1 MLYGRTREQETL
13 DRLLHEAAGGVS
25 GVLVISGDPG
35 VGKSALLDHAAER
48 AGAEFTVLRGMG
60 VESEAELP
68 YAGLH
73 LLLTPV
79 LEQVADL
86 PEVQATALRGALGM
100 TATRAGDRFLV
111 GVAVLSLL
119 AAVSA
124 ERPLLCVMDDMQW
137 LDRASAD
144 ALLFA
149 ARRLRSERVALLLA
163 ARQEFHAPGLPELR
177 VPPLAASAAGE
188 LVDAI
193 APGLAGDVRARVLAE
208 AAGNPLGLIEL
219 PRRAS
224 CGEDAGELPLTRR
237 LLEAFGRRATALSEP
252 AGTLLLVAAAEDTGE
267 PALILRA
274 AARLGADER
283 ALEECEGS
291 GLVEVAGTRV
301 RFRHPLVRSAVYQA
315 AGFARRG
322 AVHRA
327 LAEVSAPERR
337 IWHLAAAVT
346 EPDEELAA
354 ELDRSAET
362 FLRRSGHSAAAAAWE
377 RAALL
382 TPGPEPR
389 AARLAKA
396 AEAAISAGR
405 LGRAAQLTD
414 QAVRLTSDELV
425 LAHLANLRA
434 DVDFE
439 RGAVEAASLTLLEA
453 ARPLAVAH
461 PGRATSLLIQVVRN
475 AWYTHDLKLARQATD
490 VLLSLDHGTDPAR
503 PAPAMARGI
512 TALLEDDPER
522 ALPLLRQVVD
532 GARHAGQGEYG
543 LRNGALSIA
552 LLIGDHATAR
562 GMARALAAECA
573 SLGMVA
579 WLPHVHLALATVE
592 LLEGRHLDAAAD
604 ADHAEQVAAQTG
616 QTHLEAQA
624 CGVRAWL
631 AAVRGLEEDCRRLA
645 ERAAATPAGQ
655 VWARWA
661 LGVLELGRG
670 RYEQAAGHLARAARQ
685 QPAAAPDLVEVLVR
699 LQEPEHARA
708 ACDRFARWAAA
719 TGRPWAQGLLARCRA
734 LLEDDERDFTTAVDL
749 HQAADHPFDAARTR
763 LLLGERL
770 RRERRKQEAREALRE
785 AMDTFER
792 LGARPWLERAS
803 SELRATGESLA
814 RSADTDMLSRL
825 TPQELQVVRLAAT
838 GASNKEIAA
847 QLFLSPRTVGHHLYK
862 AYPKLGVT
870 TRTELAGLI
879 LP

>member
-1 MLYGRTREQETL
+1 MLYGRTREQEAL
-13 DRLLHEAAGGVS
+13 DRLLRDAADGVS
-25 GVLVISGDPG
+25 GVLVLGGDPG
-35 VGKSALLDHAAER
+35 VGKSALLDHAVER
-48 AGAEFTVLRGMG
+48 AGAEFTVLRGGG

-73 LLLTPV
+73 LLLMPV
-79 LEQVADL
+79 LAQLEAL

-100 TATRAGDRFLV
+100 TAARAGDRFLV

-124 ERPLLCVMDDMQW
+124 ERPLLCVVDDTQW

-163 ARQEFHAPGLPELR
+163 AREEFHAPGLPELR
-177 VPPLAASAAGE
+177 VSPLDASASAE

-193 APGLAGDVRARVLAE
+193 APGLAVDVRERVLAE
-208 AAGNPLGLIEL
+208 AGGNPLGLIEL
-219 PRRAS
+219 PRSAP
-224 CGEDAGELPLTRR
+224 GGGDLGELPLTRR
-237 LLEAFGRRATALSEP
+237 LLDAFGQRLTALSEP
-252 AGTLLLVAAAEDTGE
+252 AGTLLLVAAAEDTGD

-283 ALEECEGS
+283 ALEECERS
-291 GLVEVAGTRV
+291 GLVEVAGARV

-346 EPDEELAA
+346 EPDERLAA
-354 ELDRSAET
+354 ELERSAET
-362 FLRRSGHSAAAAAWE
+362 FLRRSGHAAAAAWE

-382 TPGPEPR
+382 TPEADAR
-389 AARLAKA
+389 AVRLAKA

-405 LGRAAQLTD
+405 LRRAAQLTD
-414 QAVRLTSDELV
+414 QAARLTGDELV
-425 LAHLANLRA
+425 RAHLANLRA

-439 RGAVEAASLTLLEA
+439 HGAVEAASLTLLEA
-453 ARPLAVAH
+453 ARPLAAAH
-461 PGRATSLLIQVVRN
+461 PDRATSLLIQVVRN
-475 AWYTHDLKLARQATD
+475 AWYAHDVKLARRATD
-490 VLLSLDHGTDPAR
+490 LLMSLGSGTDPAR
-503 PAPAMARGI
+503 PASAMATGI
-512 TALLEDDPER
+512 TALLEDDPAR
-522 ALPLLRQVVD
+522 ALPLLREVVE
-532 GARHAGQGEYG
+532 GARHVDHGEHG
-543 LRNGALSIA
+543 LRNNALSVA
-552 LLIGDHATAR
+552 LLVGDHATALS
-562 GMARALAAECA
+562 MARALATECA
-573 SLGMVA
+573 ALGMVA
-579 WLPHVHLALATVE
+579 WLPHTHLALAGVE
-592 LLEGRHLDAAAD
+592 LLRGRHLDAAAD

-631 AAVRGLEEDCRRLA
+631 AAVRGVEEDCRPLA
-645 ERAAATPAGQ
+645 ERAAAMPSGQ
-655 VWARWA
+655 VWAQWA
-661 LGVLELGRG
+661 LGLLELVRG
-670 RYEQAAGHLARAARQ
+670 RYEQAADHLARAARQ
-685 QPAAAPDLVEVLVR
+685 QPAAVPDLVEALVR
-699 LQEPEHARA
+699 LQEPERARA
-708 ACDRFARWAAA
+708 AHDRFARWTAAA
-719 TGRPWAQGLLARCRA
+719 GQPWAQGLLARCRS
-734 LLEDDERDFTTAVDL
+734 LLDGDEQDFATAIDL
-749 HQAADHPFDAARTR
+749 HRAADRPFDAARTR

-770 RRERRKQEAREALRE
+770 RRERRKQEARTVLRE
-785 AMDTFER
+785 AVHTFER
-792 LGARPWLERAS
+792 LGALPWLDRAS
-803 SELRATGESLA
+803 SELRATGESLT
-814 RSADTDMLSRL
+814 RSADAASLSRL

-879 LP
+879 LS

>member
-1 MLYGRTREQETL
+1 MLYGRTREQEAL
-13 DRLLHEAAGGVS
+13 DRLLRDAADGVS
-25 GVLVISGDPG
+25 GVLVLGGDPG
-35 VGKSALLDHAAER
+35 VGKSALLDHAVER
-48 AGAEFTVLRGMG
+48 AGAEFTVLRGGG

-73 LLLTPV
+73 LLLMPV
-79 LEQVADL
+79 LEQLEAL

-100 TATRAGDRFLV
+100 TAARAGDRFLV

-124 ERPLLCVMDDMQW
+124 ERPLLCVVDDTQW

-163 ARQEFHAPGLPELR
+163 AREEFHAPGLPELR
-177 VPPLAASAAGE
+177 VPPLDASASAE

-193 APGLAGDVRARVLAE
+193 APGLAVDVRERVLAE
-208 AAGNPLGLIEL
+208 AGGNPLGLIEL
-219 PRRAS
+219 PRSAP
-224 CGEDAGELPLTRR
+224 GGGDLGELPLTRR
-237 LLEAFGRRATALSEP
+237 LLDAFGQRLTALSEP
-252 AGTLLLVAAAEDTGE
+252 AGTLLLVAAAEDTGD

-283 ALEECEGS
+283 ALEECERS
-291 GLVEVAGTRV
+291 GLVEVAGARV

-327 LAEVSAPERR
+327 LAEVSEPERR

-346 EPDEELAA
+346 EPDERLAA
-354 ELDRSAET
+354 ELERSAET
-362 FLRRSGHSAAAAAWE
+362 FLRRSGHSAAAAWE

-382 TPGPEPR
+382 TPEADAR
-389 AARLAKA
+389 AVRLAKA

-405 LGRAAQLTD
+405 LRRAAQLTD
-414 QAVRLTSDELV
+414 QAARLTGDELV

-439 RGAVEAASLTLLEA
+439 HGAVEAASLPLLEA
-453 ARPLAVAH
+453 ARPLAAAH
-461 PGRATSLLIQVVRN
+461 PDRATSLLIQVVRN
-475 AWYTHDLKLARQATD
+475 AWYAHDVKLARRATD
-490 VLLSLDHGTDPAR
+490 LLMSLDSGTDPAR
-503 PAPAMARGI
+503 PASAMATGI
-512 TALLEDDPER
+512 TALLEDDPAR
-522 ALPLLRQVVD
+522 ALPLLREVVE
-532 GARHAGQGEYG
+532 GARHVDHGEHG
-543 LRNGALSIA
+543 LRNNALSVA
-552 LLIGDHATAR
+552 LLVGDHATALS
-562 GMARALAAECA
+562 MARALATECA
-573 SLGMVA
+573 ALGMVA
-579 WLPHVHLALATVE
+579 WLPHTHLALAGVE
-592 LLEGRHLDAAAD
+592 LLRGRHLDAAAD

-631 AAVRGLEEDCRRLA
+631 AAVRGVEEDCRPLA
-645 ERAAATPAGQ
+645 ERAAAMPSGQ
-655 VWARWA
+655 VWAQWA
-661 LGVLELGRG
+661 LGLLELVRG
-670 RYEQAAGHLARAARQ
+670 RYEQAADHLARAARQ
-685 QPAAAPDLVEVLVR
+685 QPAAAPDLVEALVR
-699 LQEPEHARA
+699 LQEPERARA
-708 ACDRFARWAAA
+708 AHDRFARWTAAA
-719 TGRPWAQGLLARCRA
+719 GQPWAQGLLARCRA
-734 LLEDDERDFTTAVDL
+734 LLDGDEQDFATAIDL
-749 HQAADHPFDAARTR
+749 HRAADRPFDAARTR

-770 RRERRKQEAREALRE
+770 RRERRKQEARTVLRE
-785 AMDTFER
+785 AVHTFER
-792 LGARPWLERAS
+792 LGALPWLERAS
-803 SELRATGESLA
+803 SELRATGESLT
-814 RSADTDMLSRL
+814 RSADAALLSRL

-879 LP
+879 LS

>member
-13 DRLLHEAAGGVS
+13 DRLLDEAAGGVS
-25 GVLVISGDPG
+25 GVLVVSGDPG
-35 VGKSALLDHAAER
+35 VGKSALLDHAVER

-73 LLLTPV
+73 LLLAPV
-79 LEQVADL
+79 LERVEEL

-100 TATRAGDRFLV
+100 TAARAGDRFLV

-119 AAVSA
+119 AAVAA
-124 ERPLLCVMDDMQW
+124 ERPLLCVMDDVQW

-163 ARQEFHAPGLPELR
+163 AREEFHAPGLPELR
-177 VPPLAASAAGE
+177 VPPLESSAAGA
-188 LVDAI
+188 LVDAV
-193 APGLAGDVRARVLAE
+193 APGLAPDVRERVLAE
-208 AAGNPLGLIEL
+208 AGGNPLGLIEL
-219 PRRAS
+219 PRGAS
-224 CGEDAGELPLTRR
+224 GDPGGLPLTRR

-274 AARLGADER
+274 ASRLGVDEQ
-283 ALEECEGS
+283 ALEECERS
-291 GLVEVAGTRV
+291 GLVEVTGGRV

-327 LAEVSAPERR
+327 LAEVSEPERR

-354 ELDRSAET
+354 ELARSAEA
-362 FLRRSGHSAAAAAWE
+362 FARRSGHAAAAAWE

-382 TPGPEPR
+382 TPEAGPRAVRLADAAEAALSAGRLDR
-389 AARLAKA
+389 AARL
-396 AEAAISAGR
+396 
-405 LGRAAQLTD
+405 TD
-414 QAVRLTSDELV
+414 QAARLTGDRLV
-425 LAHLANLRA
+425 LARLANLRA

-439 RGAVEAASLTLLEA
+439 RGAVESASLTLLEA
-453 ARPLAVAH
+453 AAPLAAAH
-461 PGRATSLLIQVVRN
+461 PGRATALLIQVVRN
-475 AWYTHDLKLARQATD
+475 AWYAHDVKLSRQATE
-490 VLLSLDHGTDPAR
+490 LLASLDHDADPAR
-503 PAPAMARGI
+503 PALAMASGI
-512 TALLEDDPER
+512 TALLEDDPAR
-522 ALPLLRQVVD
+522 ALPLLRRVVEGGRNID
-532 GARHAGQGEYG
+532 HGDHG
-543 LRNGALSIA
+543 LRNNALAIA
-552 LLIGDHATAR
+552 LLIGDHTTALS
-562 GMARALAAECA
+562 MARALAAECA
-573 SLGMVA
+573 ALGMVA
-579 WLPHVHLALATVE
+579 WLPHTHLALAAVE
-592 LLEGRHLDAAAD
+592 LLRGRHLDAAAD

-624 CGVRAWL
+624 RGVRAWL
-631 AAVRGLEEDCRRLA
+631 AAVRGAEEDCRRLA
-645 ERAAATPAGQ
+645 ERAAAAPSGQ
-655 VWARWA
+655 VWAQWA
-661 LGVLELGRG
+661 LGLLELARG
-670 RYEQAAGHLARAARQ
+670 RYPQAADHLDRAAHR

-699 LQEPEHARA
+699 LREPERARA
-708 ACDRFARWAAA
+708 AHDRFALWVEA
-719 TGRPWAQGLLARCRA
+719 GEQPWAQGLLARCRA
-734 LLEDDERDFTTAVDL
+734 LLDDDERCFAAATDL
-749 HQAADHPFDAARTR
+749 HRAADRPFDAARTR

-770 RRERRKQEAREALRE
+770 RRERRKQEARTVLRE
-785 AMDTFER
+785 AADTFER
-792 LGARPWLERAS
+792 LGAVPWLDRAS
-803 SELRATGESLA
+803 AELRATGESLA
-814 RSADTDMLSRL
+814 RSADAALLSRL

-847 QLFLSPRTVGHHLYK
+847 RLFLSPRTVGHHLYK

-879 LP
+879 LS

>member
-1 MLYGRTREQETL
+1 MLYGRTREQEAL
-13 DRLLHEAAGGVS
+13 DRLLRDAADGVS
-25 GVLVISGDPG
+25 GVLVLGGDPG
-35 VGKSALLDHAAER
+35 VGKSALLDHAVER
-48 AGAEFTVLRGMG
+48 AGAEFTVLRGGG

-73 LLLTPV
+73 LLLMPV
-79 LEQVADL
+79 LEQLEAL

-100 TATRAGDRFLV
+100 TAARAGDRFLV

-124 ERPLLCVMDDMQW
+124 ERPLLCVVDDTQW

-163 ARQEFHAPGLPELR
+163 AREEFHAPGLPELR
-177 VPPLAASAAGE
+177 VSPLDASASAE

-193 APGLAGDVRARVLAE
+193 APGLAVDVRERVLAE
-208 AAGNPLGLIEL
+208 AGGNPLGLIEL
-219 PRRAS
+219 PRS
-224 CGEDAGELPLTRR
+224 VPGGGDLGELPLTRR
-237 LLEAFGRRATALSEP
+237 LLDAFGQRLTALSEP
-252 AGTLLLVAAAEDTGE
+252 AGTLLLVAAAEDTGD

-283 ALEECEGS
+283 ALEECERS
-291 GLVEVAGTRV
+291 GLVEVAGARV

-327 LAEVSAPERR
+327 LAEVSEPERR

-346 EPDEELAA
+346 EPDERLAA
-354 ELDRSAET
+354 ELERSAET
-362 FLRRSGHSAAAAAWE
+362 FLRRSGHAAAAAWE

-382 TPGPEPR
+382 TPEADAR
-389 AARLAKA
+389 AVRLAKA

-405 LGRAAQLTD
+405 LRRAAQLTD
-414 QAVRLTSDELV
+414 QAARLTGDELV

-439 RGAVEAASLTLLEA
+439 HGAVEAASLTLLEA
-453 ARPLAVAH
+453 ARPLAAAH

-475 AWYTHDLKLARQATD
+475 AWYAHDVKLARRATD
-490 VLLSLDHGTDPAR
+490 LLMSLGSGTDPAR
-503 PAPAMARGI
+503 PASAMATGI
-512 TALLEDDPER
+512 TALLEDDPAR
-522 ALPLLRQVVD
+522 ALPLLREVVE
-532 GARHAGQGEYG
+532 GARHVDHGEHG
-543 LRNGALSIA
+543 LRNNALSVA
-552 LLIGDHATAR
+552 LLVGDHATALS
-562 GMARALAAECA
+562 MARALATECA
-573 SLGMVA
+573 ALGMVA
-579 WLPHVHLALATVE
+579 WLPHTHLALAGVE
-592 LLEGRHLDAAAD
+592 LLRGRHLDAAAD

-631 AAVRGLEEDCRRLA
+631 AAVRGVEEDCRPLA
-645 ERAAATPAGQ
+645 ERAAAMPSGQ
-655 VWARWA
+655 VWAQWA
-661 LGVLELGRG
+661 LGLLELVRG
-670 RYEQAAGHLARAARQ
+670 RYEQAADHLARAARQ
-685 QPAAAPDLVEVLVR
+685 QPAAVPDLVEVLVR
-699 LQEPEHARA
+699 LQEPERARA
-708 ACDRFARWAAA
+708 AHDRFARWTAAA
-719 TGRPWAQGLLARCRA
+719 GQPWAQGLLARCRA
-734 LLEDDERDFTTAVDL
+734 LLDGDEQDFATAIDL
-749 HQAADHPFDAARTR
+749 HRAADRPFDAARTR

-770 RRERRKQEAREALRE
+770 RRERRKQEARTVLRE
-785 AMDTFER
+785 AVHTFER
-792 LGARPWLERAS
+792 LGALPWLERAS
-803 SELRATGESLA
+803 SELRATGESLT
-814 RSADTDMLSRL
+814 RSADAALLSRL

-879 LP
+879 LS

>member
-1 MLYGRTREQETL
+1 MLYGRTREQEAL
-13 DRLLHEAAGGVS
+13 DRLLRDAADGVS
-25 GVLVISGDPG
+25 GVLVLGGDPG
-35 VGKSALLDHAAER
+35 VGKSALLDHAVER
-48 AGAEFTVLRGMG
+48 AGAEFTVLRGGG

-73 LLLTPV
+73 LLLMPV
-79 LEQVADL
+79 LAQLEAL

-100 TATRAGDRFLV
+100 TAARAGDRFLV

-124 ERPLLCVMDDMQW
+124 ERPLLCVVDDTQW

-163 ARQEFHAPGLPELR
+163 AREEFHAPGLPELR
-177 VPPLAASAAGE
+177 VSPLDASASAE

-193 APGLAGDVRARVLAE
+193 APGLAVDVRERVLAE
-208 AAGNPLGLIEL
+208 AGGNPLGLIEL
-219 PRRAS
+219 PRSAP
-224 CGEDAGELPLTRR
+224 GGGDLGELPLTRR
-237 LLEAFGRRATALSEP
+237 LLDAFGQRLTALSEP
-252 AGTLLLVAAAEDTGE
+252 AGTLLLVAAAEDTGD

-283 ALEECEGS
+283 ALEECERS
-291 GLVEVAGTRV
+291 GLVEVAGARV

-327 LAEVSAPERR
+327 LAEVSEPERR

-346 EPDEELAA
+346 EPDERLAA
-354 ELDRSAET
+354 ELERSAET
-362 FLRRSGHSAAAAAWE
+362 FLRRSGHAAAAAWE

-382 TPGPEPR
+382 TPEADAR
-389 AARLAKA
+389 AVRLAKA

-405 LGRAAQLTD
+405 LRRAAQLTD
-414 QAVRLTSDELV
+414 QAARLTGDELV

-439 RGAVEAASLTLLEA
+439 HGAVEAASLTLLEA
-453 ARPLAVAH
+453 ARPLAAAH

-475 AWYTHDLKLARQATD
+475 AWYAHDVKLARRATD
-490 VLLSLDHGTDPAR
+490 LLMSLGSGTDPAR
-503 PAPAMARGI
+503 PASAMATGI
-512 TALLEDDPER
+512 TALLEDDPAR
-522 ALPLLRQVVD
+522 ALPLLREVVE
-532 GARHAGQGEYG
+532 GARHVDHGEHG
-543 LRNGALSIA
+543 LRNNALSVA
-552 LLIGDHATAR
+552 LLVGDHATALS
-562 GMARALAAECA
+562 MARALATECA
-573 SLGMVA
+573 ALGMVA
-579 WLPHVHLALATVE
+579 WLPHTHLALAGVE
-592 LLEGRHLDAAAD
+592 LLRGRHLDAAAD

-631 AAVRGLEEDCRRLA
+631 AAVRGVEEDCRPLA
-645 ERAAATPAGQ
+645 ERAAAMPSGQ
-655 VWARWA
+655 VWAQWA
-661 LGVLELGRG
+661 LGLLELVRG
-670 RYEQAAGHLARAARQ
+670 RYEQAADHLARAARQ
-685 QPAAAPDLVEVLVR
+685 QPAAVPDLVEVLVR
-699 LQEPEHARA
+699 LQEPERARA
-708 ACDRFARWAAA
+708 AHDRFARWTAAA
-719 TGRPWAQGLLARCRA
+719 GQPWAQGLLARCRA
-734 LLEDDERDFTTAVDL
+734 LLDGDEQDFATAIDL
-749 HQAADHPFDAARTR
+749 HRAADRPFDAARTR

-770 RRERRKQEAREALRE
+770 RRERRKQEARTVLRE
-785 AMDTFER
+785 AVHTFER
-792 LGARPWLERAS
+792 LGALPWLERAS
-803 SELRATGESLA
+803 SELRATGESLT
-814 RSADTDMLSRL
+814 RSADAALLSRL

-879 LP
+879 LS